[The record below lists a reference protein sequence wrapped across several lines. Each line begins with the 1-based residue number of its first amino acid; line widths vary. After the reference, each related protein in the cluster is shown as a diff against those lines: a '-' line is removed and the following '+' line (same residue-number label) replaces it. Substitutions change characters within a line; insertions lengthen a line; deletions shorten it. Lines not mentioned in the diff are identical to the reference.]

1 MNISRDVEMC
11 NTLDNYRINNRKDF
25 TDEIYR
31 SLKKKLDLPYPLEFT
46 EEETTALLKS
56 LMKNKKRDVNYRLAQ
71 FVIQVYFKGET
82 QTK

>member
-1 MNISRDVEMC
+1 MC
-11 NTLDNYRINNRKDF
+11 NALDNYRIDNRKDF
-25 TDEIYR
+25 SRATYS

-46 EEETTALLKS
+46 EEEATALLKS

-71 FVIQVYFKGET
+71 FVIQVYFKGEQP